1 VTIKKRLIT
10 LALLVAI
17 SMLLQTALVQ
27 YSIRVTSDLDE
38 IRLNIE
44 QANSGMLLLRR
55 REKDFLARVDLKYEG
70 EFNNDHAALITTV
83 QHLTS
88 NMARYDMDSGSAVKL
103 ADILNQYQAAF
114 LGLISVQKNIGLNE
128 KDGLYGSLRT
138 AVHNAEDELKELSDY
153 KLTSMML
160 TLRRNE
166 KDFMLREN
174 IKYLTKLDDNLAKM
188 RAAIV
193 ESSYSS
199 DVKDKLQ
206 GYLDIYERDF
216 HALVDGYS
224 EKGLSSKEG
233 LRGKMRD
240 TVHQTETF
248 LAEMV
253 ESVNAVAA
261 AKVSELHATVTALSV
276 AIIILSLLV
285 IATLAKSII
294 KPIHHMMGV
303 MERIRDDNDLS
314 LRVDANGKDEVAAMG
329 EDLNKLLND
338 FQAIILEVISSTEQV
353 SASAEELSL
362 ITDETNRRMHQQTND
377 TEMVAAAIEEMS
389 ASVQEVA
396 NSTAETAQTTEMAEG
411 AVRRGSQ
418 VVNDTVASI
427 NALAHEVSLASD
439 VIGRLE
445 QESGNIGSVLD
456 VIRGIAEQ
464 TNLLA
469 LNAAIEAARA
479 GEQGR
484 GFAVVADEVRTL
496 ASRTQQSTQVINDMI
511 DKLQEGTKEAVR
523 AMEKGM
529 RSAESGVAQ
538 ASEANEALGE
548 ITSAIGT
555 IHEMT
560 THIAEAS
567 QQQGHV
573 AAEVAKSIGAIKHS
587 VDEAGNSVS
596 QITTASGEL
605 AQLSTYLHGLV
616 SRYKV

>member
-27 YSIRVTSDLDE
+27 YSTRVTSDLDE

-70 EFNNDHAALITTV
+70 KFNNDHAALITTV
-83 QHLTS
+83 QQLTG

-114 LGLISVQKNIGLNE
+114 FGLISVQKRIGLNE

-174 IKYLTKLDDNLAKM
+174 IKYLKKLDDNLAKM
-188 RAAIV
+188 RTAIV

-240 TVHQTETF
+240 TVHQTETL

-253 ESVNAVAA
+253 ESVNAVAK
-261 AKVSELHATVTALSV
+261 AKVGELHATVTVLSV

-294 KPIHHMMGV
+294 KPIHHMMGI

-314 LRVDANGKDEVAAMG
+314 LRVDATGKDEVAAMG